1 MFPTVIL
8 PTLTYFSQLPVSL
21 INIKQAQFVKLHTK
35 KKKEKKIRSSHSETK
50 KRPCFFDKKT
60 HIIYSSN
67 HLNKPLNSPPS
78 LPPSPNRFFPRPSP

>member
-35 KKKEKKIRSSHSETK
+35 KKKEKKIPSSHGETK
-50 KRPCFFDKKT
+50 KGLVSLIKKHT
-60 HIIYSSN
+60 
-67 HLNKPLNSPPS
+67 LFTPPTT
-78 LPPSPNRFFPRPSP
+78 